1 MVAEKRLNV
10 GLLGQVQTDDDT
22 GYASGWDPDTIRQTE
37 IPPAPDYSAPSGDG
51 QRRFGSSHPNMF
63 NAVFADGSVRPI
75 SYSIAPSLFKAL
87 GDKSDGQ
94 SVNMDGLF

>member
-1 MVAEKRLNV
+1 MVSEKRLN
-10 GLLGQVQTDDDT
+10 LRFLGTPQKDDDT

-37 IPPAPDYSAPSGDG
+37 IAPAPDYAASSGDG
-51 QRRFGSSHPNMF
+51 GRRFGSSHPGVF

-75 SYSIAPSLFKAL
+75 AYSIRPAIFKAL

-94 SVNMDGLF
+94 AVSSDDL